1 MKTEG
6 VADRIA
12 AFRAHCAD
20 TEHTDTGG
28 AWDLLND
35 AEVMLR
41 CAADEM
47 RSKVLNHQELI
58 DALKVIAHWPRKS
71 ETVDGKLTTNG
82 LEGLANV
89 RRFAR
94 KGLHERGIRVPP
106 ASAPHA
112 KGSGVG
118 E

>member
-47 RSKVLNHQELI
+47 RSKVLKPSGTNRRAQGDSSLAAQE
-58 DALKVIAHWPRKS
+58 R
-71 ETVDGKLTTNG
+71 N
-82 LEGLANV
+82 
-89 RRFAR
+89 
-94 KGLHERGIRVPP
+94 
-106 ASAPHA
+106 
-112 KGSGVG
+112 SGRQTDD
-118 E
+118 